1 MSGVDPKC
9 QRVVRGASGG
19 IVENGHPDS
28 REQVFTTGTEMTL
41 AEALAAGVAVV
52 ADDGSDEGQVQG
64 AYVEPIPVPEPPD
77 DDSEQRQVAPPRR
90 VKAEVEAA
98 EADAK
103 AEAETTAAAK
113 PKAKA
118 KAKAKP
124 KAKAKAKAN

>member
-1 MSGVDPKC
+1 MRVAIEVRKATTTFVTVR

-41 AEALAAGVAVV
+41 AQALAAGVAVV
-52 ADDGSDEGQVQG
+52 DDSGAVVG

-77 DDSEQRQVAPPRR
+77 DDDGGQVGPAPTVRR
-90 VKAEVEAA
+90 VKAP
-98 EADAK
+98 
-103 AEAETTAAAK
+103 AAK

-118 KAKAKP
+118 KGKAKS
-124 KAKAKAKAN
+124 KAKAKAKAK